1 VRFSRPFILMLT
13 VIAVTA
19 SACSSAR
26 SAAPVLLPVNAE
38 PSAIYDMHG
47 TLITTL
53 REENRSSVPLE
64 RIPSVLQDAVVAI
77 EDARFW
83 EHKGVDPRA
92 VARAASSNA
101 ASGEVSQGGS
111 TITQQYVKLAILT
124 PEQTLGRKLEEA
136 SLALALE
143 RNYSKELIL
152 ELYLNTIY
160 LGNGAYGVQ
169 AASQSYFGIPVEQL
183 RVDQAAML
191 AGIIQAPSRNNPRT
205 DPDSALK
212 RRNLVLKRMR
222 DQQYITTTQY
232 EAAVAAPVELAEL
245 QAQTEQAAY
254 AAPHFVDAVKDWL
267 LNDSDALGTTP
278 GARRAALLRGGLSIT
293 TTIDLNLQNQAETSI
308 AEVLP
313 GQGVDPKIPDAALV
327 SIEPG
332 TGFVRAMVGGYNYF
346 GTHSYRQSNLAMGSG
361 RQTGSTFKPIV
372 MATALDAGVSP
383 SKQFASPGSA
393 RFNIPGGVWSV
404 KGGAGLGSGTMR
416 DCAVVSSNTCF
427 ANVIQDP
434 AVGPEKANEMAKKLG
449 IVSTKLVATPAMVLG
464 PNNTTVED
472 MADVY
477 ATFANA
483 GVRVPPTVVTKIT
496 GPDGSV
502 IYQHAHSQSKAIEPA
517 VAAQVSTALQGVIAG
532 GTGTAANIGR
542 EAAGKTGSAQNNTD
556 AWFCGYVP
564 QLATAVWVGFAEP
577 RANKSGQRSLVS
589 MTSPNTRITVF
600 GGTYPA
606 RIWASFMKGALAD
619 TPELPLIAP
628 VPPEVTTTTVAAPNA
643 SVLAPVP
650 ANSYVEVPDLEGMS
664 LSAAKSALEK
674 LGLSSESVT
683 VFSATEAAGSV
694 TAQSPRP
701 GSKLRAG
708 SSVWIES
715 IAPPTT
721 TTTTTTTIP
730 AASTTTVAGGGKP
743 SSPSTTRVSP
753 RD

>member
-1 VRFSRPFILMLT
+1 MLT
-13 VIAVTA
+13 VMAVTA

-124 PEQTLGRKLEEA
+124 PEQTLSRKLEEA

-169 AASQSYFGIPVEQL
+169 AASQSYFGVPVEQL
-183 RVDQAAML
+183 RVEQAAML

-205 DPDSALK
+205 DPESALK

-222 DQQYITTTQY
+222 DQQYITSTQY

-245 QAQTEQAAY
+245 PAQTEQTAY

-267 LNDSDALGTTP
+267 LNDSDALGKTP
-278 GARRAALLRGGLSIT
+278 GARRETLLRGGLSIT

-308 AEVLP
+308 GEVLP
-313 GQGVDPKIPDAALV
+313 GQGVDPKTPDAALV

-383 SKQFASPGSA
+383 SKQFASPSRA

-416 DCAVVSSNTCF
+416 DCTVVSSNTCF

-434 AVGPEKANEMAKKLG
+434 AVGPDKANEMAKKLG

-532 GTGTAANIGR
+532 GTGTSAKIGR

-577 RANKSGQRSLVS
+577 RANKTGQRSLVS

-619 TPELPLIAP
+619 TPELPLIEP
-628 VPPEVTTTTVAAPNA
+628 VLPEATPTTVAAPNA

-650 ANSYVEVPDLEGMS
+650 ANPYVEVPDLVGMG
-664 LSAAKSALEK
+664 LSSAKSELEK

-683 VFSATEAAGSV
+683 VFSASEAAGSV

-701 GSKLRAG
+701 GSKLLAG

-721 TTTTTTTIP
+721 TTTPRSTIP
-730 AASTTTVAGGGKP
+730 KSSTTTPARGSKP
-743 SSPSTTRVSP
+743 SSPTTTRSSP

>member
-1 VRFSRPFILMLT
+1 MVL
-13 VIAVTA
+13 AVSA

-26 SAAPVLLPVNAE
+26 SAAPLLLPVNAE

-64 RIPSVLQDAVVAI
+64 QIPSVLQDAVVAI

-83 EHKGVDPRA
+83 EHNGVDPRA

-101 ASGEVSQGGS
+101 AAGQVSQGGS
-111 TITQQYVKLAILT
+111 TITQQYVKLAILS

-136 SLALALE
+136 SLAIALE

-160 LGNGAYGVQ
+160 LGNGTYGVQ
-169 AASQSYFGIPVEQL
+169 AASQSYFGVPVEQL
-183 RVDQAAML
+183 RVEQAAML

-205 DPDSALK
+205 DPENALK
-212 RRNLVLKRMR
+212 RRNLVLRRMR
-222 DQQYITTTQY
+222 DQQYITSTQY
-232 EAAVAAPVELAEL
+232 QAAIAAPVELAEL
-245 QAQTEQAAY
+245 QPLPEQVAY
-254 AAPHFVDAVKDWL
+254 PAPHFVDAVKDWL
-267 LNDSDALGTTP
+267 LNDSDALGKTP
-278 GARRAALLRGGLSIT
+278 GARREALLRGGLSIT
-293 TTIDLNLQNQAETSI
+293 TTIDLNLQDQANESI
-308 AEVLP
+308 AQVLP
-313 GQGVDPKIPDAALV
+313 GQGTDPKTPDAALV

-346 GTHSYRQSNLAMGSG
+346 GTHSYRQSNLAMGAG
-361 RQTGSTFKPIV
+361 RQTGSSFKPIV

-383 SKQFASPGSA
+383 TKQFASPTNA
-393 RFNIPGGVWSV
+393 RFNIPGGVWNV
-404 KGGAGLGSGTMR
+404 KGGGGLGSGTMR
-416 DCAVVSSNTCF
+416 ECAVVSSNTCF

-449 IVSTKLVATPAMVLG
+449 VVSTKLVATPAMVLG

-483 GVRVPPTVVTKIT
+483 GVRVAPTLVTKIT

-502 IYQHAHSQSKAIEPA
+502 IYQHAHSQSKAIEPS
-517 VAAQVSTALQGVIAG
+517 VAAQVSTALEGVIAG

-589 MTSPNTRITVF
+589 MTSPNTKITVF

-606 RIWASFMKGALAD
+606 KIWASFMKGALRD
-619 TPELPLIAP
+619 TPELPLIAAQAA
-628 VPPEVTTTTVAAPNA
+628 EVATTTVPAPNGA
-643 SVLAPVP
+643 LLEPVSP
-650 ANSYVEVPDLEGMS
+650 VAYVVVPDLQNMP

-674 LGLSSESVT
+674 LGLSTESVT
-683 VFSATEAAGSV
+683 VTSATEAAGSV
-694 TAQSPRP
+694 TAQSPGP
-701 GSKLRAG
+701 GARLLTGA
-708 SSVWIES
+708 SVWVES
-715 IAPPTT
+715 IAPPA
-721 TTTTTTTIP
+721 TTTTTI
-730 AASTTTVAGGGKP
+730 ASVTTTTVATSATP
-743 SSPSTTRVSP
+743 ASPTTTRASP

>member
-1 VRFSRPFILMLT
+1 MILMVAGLT
-13 VIAVTA
+13 AFAAVA
-19 SACSSAR
+19 SSCSSAR
-26 SAAPVLLPVNAE
+26 SAAPLLLPVNAE
-38 PSAIYDMHG
+38 PSAIYDTHG

-83 EHKGVDPRA
+83 EHKGVDPKA
-92 VARAASSNA
+92 IARAASSNA

-152 ELYLNTIY
+152 ELYLNKIY
-160 LGNGAYGVQ
+160 LGNGTYGVQ
-169 AASQSYFGIPVEQL
+169 AASQSYFGVPVEQL
-183 RVDQAAML
+183 RVEQAAML

-205 DPDSALK
+205 DPENALK

-222 DQQYITTTQY
+222 DQQFITNTQY
-232 EAAVAAPVELAEL
+232 DAAVAAPVELAEL
-245 QAQTEQAAY
+245 QALPEQVVY
-254 AAPHFVDAVKDWL
+254 PAPHFVDAVKDWL
-267 LNDSDALGTTP
+267 LNDSDALGKTP
-278 GARRAALLRGGLSIT
+278 GARKEALLRGGLSIT
-293 TTIDLNLQNQAETSI
+293 TTIDLNLQAQAEESI
-308 AEVLP
+308 TEVLP
-313 GQGVDPKIPDAALV
+313 GQGVDPKTPDAALV

-361 RQTGSTFKPIV
+361 RQTGSSFKPIV

-383 SKQFASPGSA
+383 SKQFASPSNA
-393 RFNIPGGVWSV
+393 RFNIPGGVWNV
-404 KGGAGLGSGTMR
+404 KGGGGLGSGTMR
-416 DCAVVSSNTCF
+416 DCTVVSSNTCF

-483 GVRVPPTVVTKIT
+483 GVRVPPTLVTKIT

-502 IYQHAHSQSKAIEPA
+502 IYQHAHSQSKAIEPS
-517 VAAQVSTALQGVIAG
+517 VAAQVSTALQGVVSG
-532 GTGTAANIGR
+532 GTGTSANIGR

-606 RIWASFMKGALAD
+606 KIWASFMEGALAD
-619 TPELPLIAP
+619 TPKLPLIAP
-628 VPPEVTTTTVAAPNA
+628 EPPEVATTTVPAPNPA
-643 SVLAPVP
+643 VLQPVTP
-650 ANSYVEVPDLEGMS
+650 TAYVEVPDLKALS
-664 LSAAKSALEK
+664 LTAAKSALEQ
-674 LGLSSESVT
+674 LGLSAESVT
-683 VFSATEAAGSV
+683 VISASEAAGVV

-701 GSKLRAG
+701 GAKLLPG
-708 SSVWIES
+708 SSVWVES

-721 TTTTTTTIP
+721 TTTTI
-730 AASTTTVAGGGKP
+730 AVASTTTVAGGAKP
-743 SSPSTTRVSP
+743 VAPTTTRPTP
-753 RD
+753 RN

>member
-1 VRFSRPFILMLT
+1 M
-13 VIAVTA
+13 
-19 SACSSAR
+19 
-26 SAAPVLLPVNAE
+26 LLPVNAE

-222 DQQYITTTQY
+222 DQQYITDTQY

-267 LNDSDALGTTP
+267 LNDSDALGKTP
-278 GARRAALLRGGLSIT
+278 GARREALLRGGLSIT

-383 SKQFASPGSA
+383 SKQFDSPGSA

-416 DCAVVSSNTCF
+416 DCTVVSSNTCF

-517 VAAQVSTALQGVIAG
+517 VAAQVSTALQGVITG
-532 GTGTAANIGR
+532 GTGTSANIGR

-577 RANKSGQRSLVS
+577 RANPSGQRSLVP

-643 SVLAPVP
+643 AVLAPVP

-674 LGLSSESVT
+674 LGLSSENVT

-721 TTTTTTTIP
+721 TTTTTSTIP
-730 AASTTTVAGGGKP
+730 TASTTTVAGGGKP